1 MELFRKYRTECIGIG
16 ILWVLLFH
24 VRLFTL
30 PVGNFIKLIGYGG
43 VGICLMMS
51 GFVIYHSLW
60 RSVQQD
66 NGKICLKNVGR
77 NKTMIILIL
86 VSLTMSVGQYA
97 LDIDRFM
104 ALTSRIP
111 IYFFW
116 GGGGGFASSNSRGD
130 LKISQRIVFY
140 LGTVSGLIVI
150 YILFRN
156 NL

>member
-24 VRLFTL
+24 ARLFTL

-51 GFVIYHSLW
+51 GLVIYHSLW

-66 NGKICLKNVGR
+66 NGKIWLKNVGR

-111 IYFFW
+111 IYFLGFW
-116 GGGGGFASSNSRGD
+116 FASSNSRGD